1 MAKISLNIE
10 DIELGYL
17 LKRDGKYLFCA
28 NGDEVN
34 IAYKRF
40 PLDMLLFKLN
50 SKGMQVYESI
60 PYPFSA
66 FLPGSFREDLMTK
79 AGIKNDDSDYD
90 RLYKLATLRMIRENF
105 EIHTDD

>member
-17 LKRDGKYLFCA
+17 LERGGQYLFCA

-34 IAYKRF
+34 RAYKKF

-50 SKGMQVYESI
+50 SKGMQVYDTI

-66 FLPGSFREDLMTK
+66 FLPGTHREDLMIK
-79 AGIKNDDSDYD
+79 AGIRSDDSDYD
-90 RLYKLATLRMIRENF
+90 RLFKLANLRMIRENF
-105 EIHTDD
+105 EIHIVD